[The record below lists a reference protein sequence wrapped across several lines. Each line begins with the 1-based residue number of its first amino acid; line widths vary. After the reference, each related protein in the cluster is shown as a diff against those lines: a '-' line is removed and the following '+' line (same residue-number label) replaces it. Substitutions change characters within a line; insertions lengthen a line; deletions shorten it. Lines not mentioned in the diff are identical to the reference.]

1 MQKPNSSHNKK
12 EESTTEMTTPT
23 DFIRKIISDDVKN
36 NKYDGR
42 VQTRFPPEPNGWLH
56 IGHAKAIHL
65 NFSIAKEYNGLC
77 NLRFDDTDPSKE
89 SMDYVEA
96 IKEDILWLG
105 FDWEDR
111 LYFASDYFE
120 ELYDFA
126 VELIKADKAYVC
138 DLSVEE
144 IKKQRGT
151 LIEPG
156 TESPYRNRS
165 IEENLDLFDRMRKGD
180 FEDGSRVLRA
190 KIDMASPNL
199 LMRDPIMYR
208 IKRVSHYRTGTK
220 WIIFP
225 SYDFTHGQSDAIE
238 GITHSLC
245 SLEFETHRP
254 LYNWFRDN
262 LFSLGE
268 IKCRPRQIEFSRLNL
283 TNTVMSKRRLLK
295 LVEEGHVS
303 GWDDPRMPTLAGLR
317 KRGVP
322 PSAIRSFLDKV
333 GISKRE
339 NYIDVGLLES
349 CVREELDK
357 ECPRV
362 MSVLRPLRVVIQN
375 YPEGKIEELDA
386 PNHPKNP
393 KMGIRK
399 IPFSRILYIEQ
410 DDFLE
415 DPPKKFYRL
424 APGREVRLRYAYYI
438 KCVNVIKDEVGKVV
452 EIHCTYDPKTRG
464 GYAPDGRKVKA
475 TLHWVSAAHA
485 IEAEARLYDR
495 LFLVENPLEE
505 SDFMITLNP
514 NSLEAL
520 NCFVE
525 QSLSKAE
532 QGSLYQFE
540 RLGYF
545 CVNIDL
551 SVDKLIFNRTITLRD
566 TWLKIK
572 KKIRN

>member
-138 DLSVEE
+138 DLSVEN

-254 LYNWFRDN
+254 LYN
-262 LFSLGE
+262 
-268 IKCRPRQIEFSRLNL
+268 
-283 TNTVMSKRRLLK
+283 
-295 LVEEGHVS
+295 
-303 GWDDPRMPTLAGLR
+303 
-317 KRGVP
+317 
-322 PSAIRSFLDKV
+322 
-333 GISKRE
+333 
-339 NYIDVGLLES
+339 
-349 CVREELDK
+349 
-357 ECPRV
+357 
-362 MSVLRPLRVVIQN
+362 
-375 YPEGKIEELDA
+375 
-386 PNHPKNP
+386 
-393 KMGIRK
+393 
-399 IPFSRILYIEQ
+399 
-410 DDFLE
+410 
-415 DPPKKFYRL
+415 
-424 APGREVRLRYAYYI
+424 
-438 KCVNVIKDEVGKVV
+438 
-452 EIHCTYDPKTRG
+452 KT
-464 GYAPDGRKVKA
+464 
-475 TLHWVSAAHA
+475 
-485 IEAEARLYDR
+485 
-495 LFLVENPLEE
+495 
-505 SDFMITLNP
+505 
-514 NSLEAL
+514 
-520 NCFVE
+520 
-525 QSLSKAE
+525 
-532 QGSLYQFE
+532 
-540 RLGYF
+540 
-545 CVNIDL
+545 
-551 SVDKLIFNRTITLRD
+551 
-566 TWLKIK
+566 
-572 KKIRN
+572 